1 MFNICPVHSCHVMS
15 CSAAPCAIS
24 TLDLNML
31 LKSAL
36 YVINLEQFIASLI
49 CDLVVEHVPLA
60 EQLCSTCKH
69 SMSLM

>member
-1 MFNICPVHSCHVMS
+1 
-15 CSAAPCAIS
+15 
-24 TLDLNML
+24 ML

-69 SMSLM
+69 ISFDKGAAVSV